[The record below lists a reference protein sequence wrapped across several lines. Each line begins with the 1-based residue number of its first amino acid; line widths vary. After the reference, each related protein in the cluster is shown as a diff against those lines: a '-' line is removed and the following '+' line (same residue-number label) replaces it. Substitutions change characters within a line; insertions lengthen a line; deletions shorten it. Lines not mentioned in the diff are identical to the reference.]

1 MSFLSYLDKGI
12 SLLTGSENVAST
24 AYKDSF
30 LEDIVGGV
38 GEFFGNE
45 IVKGVAG
52 AASSSI
58 FDQKK
63 MKLNAPS
70 VQGKRISGARTP
82 AGSTAGYKAS
92 AVDLGYTSKVQNAF
106 RAAQNARVGSPV
118 QQTVQKLA
126 TKPAKGPLLAL
137 NTGSQINVAPRAK
150 AS

>member
-12 SLLTGSENVAST
+12 SLLTGSDNVAST
-24 AYKDSF
+24 AYQDSF
-30 LEDIVGGV
+30 LEDVVGGV
-38 GEFFGNE
+38 SSFFGNE

-52 AASSSI
+52 AASASI
-58 FDQKK
+58 FDAKK

-92 AVDLGYTSKVQNAF
+92 AVDLGYTAKVQNAF

-126 TKPAKGPLLAL
+126 TKPAKGPLLSL
-137 NTGSQINVAPRAK
+137 NTTSQIRVAPRAK
-150 AS
+150 VS